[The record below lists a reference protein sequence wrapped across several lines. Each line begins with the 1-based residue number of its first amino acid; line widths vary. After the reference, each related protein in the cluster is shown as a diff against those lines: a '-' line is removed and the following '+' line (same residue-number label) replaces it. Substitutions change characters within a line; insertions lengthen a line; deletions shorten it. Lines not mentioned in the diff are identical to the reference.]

1 MRVALL
7 LSIAVIGLSGCSQTM
22 ATAVPGGSP
31 SSVST
36 DRARTTDD
44 ADTKGKGRGQPARGP
59 RKLNG
64 VPPGHYPKPGEC
76 RIWHSG
82 RPPGQ
87 QPKPTACSSLKGRVP
102 AGSFI
107 LYGDRAWD
115 SQYDW
120 ADHARRERGSVPAVI
135 VDIIRSMGR

>member
-7 LSIAVIGLSGCSQTM
+7 LSIAVIGTSACSQTM
-22 ATAVPGGSP
+22 STAVPGGSP
-31 SSVST
+31 ASATV
-36 DRARTTDD
+36 DRTEGD
-44 ADTKGKGRGQPARGP
+44 ADAGRRRPARGP

-64 VPPGHYPKPGEC
+64 VPPGHFPKPGEC
-76 RIWHSG
+76 RVWHSG

-87 QPKPTACSSLKGRVP
+87 QPKPTACSNLRGRIP

-107 LYGDRAWD
+107 LYGERAWD

-120 ADHARRERGSVPAVI
+120 AEEARRERGSVPAVI
-135 VDIIRSMGR
+135 LDLVRSMGS